1 MTLSREEGAME
12 LLKRIREFIG
22 EVSRD
27 PQYGADGSTMLTE
40 VERLEF
46 TIRKLA
52 EEAARP
58 SKVPLTSLFGEHSRP
73 KASPVP

>member
-22 EVSRD
+22 EVSRN
-27 PQYGADGSTMLTE
+27 PQYGTDGSTMLTE
-40 VERLEF
+40 VERLKF
-46 TIRKLA
+46 TIRRLA

-58 SKVPLTSLFGEHSRP
+58 
-73 KASPVP
+73 

>member
-1 MTLSREEGAME
+1 ME

-27 PQYGADGSTMLTE
+27 PQYGTNGSSMLTE

-58 SKVPLTSLFGEHSRP
+58 
-73 KASPVP
+73 

>member
-1 MTLSREEGAME
+1 MTLTRGEGAME
-12 LLKRIREFIG
+12 LLNHIREFIG

-27 PQYGADGSTMLTE
+27 PQYGTHGSSVLTE

-58 SKVPLTSLFGEHSRP
+58 
-73 KASPVP
+73 